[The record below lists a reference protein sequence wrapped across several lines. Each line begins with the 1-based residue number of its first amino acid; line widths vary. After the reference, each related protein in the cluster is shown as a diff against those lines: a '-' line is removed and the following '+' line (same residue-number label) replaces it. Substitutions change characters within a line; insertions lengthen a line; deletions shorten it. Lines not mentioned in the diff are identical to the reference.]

1 MASIET
7 RQIDRD
13 SLLLM
18 ASIRVGRFGPG
29 WPIKVRNLSA
39 CGMMGEGDLPAERG
53 AQVTV
58 ELRNIGA
65 VPGSVAW
72 VEGNRFG
79 VAFADTIDPK
89 LARSPVRAGPPD
101 LASPRYTRPPLHRPD
116 GRRRAI

>member
-18 ASIRVGRFGPG
+18 ASIRAGRFGPS
-29 WPIKVRNLSA
+29 WPVKVRNLSA
-39 CGMMGEGDLPAERG
+39 CGMMGEGDLSVERG
-53 AQVTV
+53 AQVTI
-58 ELRNIGA
+58 ELRNIGT
-65 VPGSVAW
+65 VSGSVAW

-79 VAFADTIDPK
+79 VVFADEIDPK

-101 LASPRYTRPPLHRPD
+101 LASPRYTRPPLDRS
-116 GRRRAI
+116 GGTLRAI

>member
-1 MASIET
+1 MASIDT

-18 ASIRVGRFGPG
+18 ASIRAGRFGPG
-29 WPIKVRNLSA
+29 FPIKVRNLSA
-39 CGMMGEGDLPAERG
+39 CGMMGEGELPAERG

-65 VPGSVAW
+65 VAGSVAW
-72 VEGNRFG
+72 VAGNRFG
-79 VAFADTIDPK
+79 VAFADEIDPK

-101 LASPRYTRPPLHRPD
+101 LASPRYTRPPLDRPD
-116 GRRRAI
+116 GRFRAI